1 MPKIMHT
8 THLICSAMMTALSC
22 KKALVQVLMGRVVGF
37 QSFASFVESLML
49 GNYITGQKKLY
60 YRQTKSPYF
69 TPFGACD
76 KWVKKN
82 TFALVT
88 DIPFHPFLFST
99 EAVLPDVHFSQKSSA
114 IIPSVKRSFSP
125 SKLNV
130 TYNLHSP

>member
-1 MPKIMHT
+1 
-8 THLICSAMMTALSC
+8 MMTALSC
-22 KKALVQVLMGRVVGF
+22 KKALIQELMGRVVGF

-49 GNYITGQKKLY
+49 GNCITGQKKLY

>member
-1 MPKIMHT
+1 
-8 THLICSAMMTALSC
+8 MMTALSC
-22 KKALVQVLMGRVVGF
+22 KKTLVQVWMGRVVGF
-37 QSFASFVESLML
+37 QSFASFVKSLML
-49 GNYITGQKKLY
+49 GNYITGQKNCTIDKL
-60 YRQTKSPYF
+60 SP
-69 TPFGACD
+69 PISPLLEPAIS
-76 KWVKKN
+76 

-88 DIPFHPFLFST
+88 DIPFHPFLLTT

>member
-1 MPKIMHT
+1 
-8 THLICSAMMTALSC
+8 LFLFFFCFVFFFFFFFFFFC
-22 KKALVQVLMGRVVGF
+22 KKALVQVLMGTVVGF
-37 QSFASFVESLML
+37 QSFASFVKSLML
-49 GNYITGQKKLY
+49 GQLYNWSKKLY

-114 IIPSVKRSFSP
+114 IIPSMKRSFSP

>member
-1 MPKIMHT
+1 MHT

-22 KKALVQVLMGRVVGF
+22 KKALIQELMGRVVGF

-49 GNYITGQKKLY
+49 GNCITGQKKLY